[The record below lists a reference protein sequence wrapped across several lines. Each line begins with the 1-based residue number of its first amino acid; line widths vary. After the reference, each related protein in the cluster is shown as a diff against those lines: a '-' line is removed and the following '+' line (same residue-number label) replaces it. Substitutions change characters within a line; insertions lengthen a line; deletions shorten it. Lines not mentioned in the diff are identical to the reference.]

1 MSGSTLSRGSSAML
15 GSLPIYEVDPQRTLV
30 RVRKTEEALLVKGL
44 LVSMSLTLETSRTS
58 TRVAK
63 EESKDANVQL
73 LAVHT
78 TDVTP
83 LAEAVNS
90 PA

>member
-1 MSGSTLSRGSSAML
+1 M
-15 GSLPIYEVDPQRTLV
+15 
-30 RVRKTEEALLVKGL
+30 KGL

-63 EESKDANVQL
+63 EESKDANVL
-73 LAVHT
+73 LLTLHALDT
-78 TDVTP
+78 TP
-83 LAEAVNS
+83 APGAVNG